1 MNAPTILIGL
11 IIFVLFAAIVA
22 RGIHN
27 KRQGKG
33 GCSCGGELFQ
43 LRLRLLRRRGGSL
56 REIEIGS
63 SKRRPDLKGPAFFY
77 AFTAAPSGA

>member
-33 GCSCGGELFQ
+33 GCSCGGDCGAC
-43 LRLRLLRRRGGSL
+43 GGGCHCGDIRHS
-56 REIEIGS
+56 
-63 SKRRPDLKGPAFFY
+63 
-77 AFTAAPSGA
+77 